1 MFCVSFVAYC
11 LFREW
16 YITNFNFITFTI
28 LCVMNIVA
36 LFCGCFY
43 IKARHL
49 LYLNLDALKPLVY
62 KGSVIFM
69 LCTLGQSMLSYLNIN
84 FGKIF
89 VGNLNGLGQL
99 GYYQAI
105 LHIVFIVEIVPNF
118 LGNVTIPY
126 FSAIFKSKNAED
138 IRLIYSLVERCLI
151 LFIGTAVFCMIAS
164 SKMILALYGGDY
176 MNYYRVLIVLLASK
190 LLASR
195 GFMNTPML
203 VNLDK
208 NAARLINSILQ
219 VSLQLCVMF
228 FMIPRFG
235 IYGAVAAQ
243 VLSAVFAQFIP
254 QLIVAKSIYAVKSS
268 RPYYVG
274 VILVSLVTI
283 INIYFS
289 LSNMMIIGSTFIAYI
304 IFIVL
309 SGYSLGEMRKILFVI
324 KSF

>member
-1 MFCVSFVAYC
+1 
-11 LFREW
+11 
-16 YITNFNFITFTI
+16 
-28 LCVMNIVA
+28 MNIVA